1 MPTRSGSDITAASL
15 MQEIAEHQEA
25 VAALMEREER
35 YRSLIENSLLGIMI
49 HQDSKPLFV
58 NQTWAEIHGYTIEEV
73 LAMDS
78 CIPLI
83 VPEDQEPLFAYYEAH
98 LKGEDAPAVHEYRG
112 LRKDGS
118 EVWLD
123 NRAMAVNW
131 AGERAIQ
138 TTIYDISE
146 RKRAEAA
153 LQEAKEVAEM
163 ANRAKS
169 AFLANMS
176 HELRTPLHVMLSCAG
191 LGLKRLDT
199 APLEKL
205 HTYFDQ
211 IHRNGETLLM
221 LLNDLLD
228 LAKLEAGK
236 MVFNFEPHGLDHLLT
251 TVTEDFQPLLAQRE
265 LTLRYVP
272 LVTPRKALID
282 PDRILQVLRN
292 LLSNAIKF
300 SPEQGVITVSLM
312 QHGPDMVVTVRDQGI
327 GIPEE
332 ELGVIFDKFV
342 QSSHTKSGAGGTG
355 LGLAICHEIVSA
367 HGGCIWA
374 ENGLEGGAVFTFTI
388 PLAHSSPHYN
398 PRRH

>member
-1 MPTRSGSDITAASL
+1 MPTRSGSDITAANL

-25 VAALMEREER
+25 VAALMEREKR
-35 YRSLIENSLLGIMI
+35 YRNLIENSLLGIMI

-58 NQTWAEIHGYTIEEV
+58 NHTWAAIHGYTIEEV

-83 VPEDQEPLFAYYEAH
+83 MPDDQACVLDYYQAH
-98 LKGEDAPAVHEYRG
+98 LQGEETPDVYEYRG
-112 LRKDGS
+112 IRKDGS

-123 NRAMAVNW
+123 NRSMSVNW
-131 AGERAIQ
+131 AGGTAIQ

-146 RKRAEAA
+146 RKQAEAA
-153 LQEAKEVAEM
+153 LKEAKEAAEN

-169 AFLANMS
+169 TFLANMS

-199 APLEKL
+199 ATADKL
-205 HTYFDQ
+205 RTYFQ
-211 IHRNGETLLM
+211 HIHRNGETLLR

-236 MVFNFEPHGLDHLLT
+236 MVFDFEPYGLDHLLSA
-251 TVTEDFQPLLAQRE
+251 VTEDFQPLLSERQ
-265 LTLRYVP
+265 LILRYVP
-272 LVTPRKALID
+272 LVSSRQVLID

-292 LLSNAIKF
+292 LLSNAIKY
-300 SPEQGVITVSLM
+300 SPEQGVITMSLV
-312 QHGPDMVVTVRDQGI
+312 QKGSDMVVTVRDQGI
-327 GIPEE
+327 GIPED
-332 ELGVIFDKFV
+332 ELDAIFDKFV
-342 QSSHTKSGAGGTG
+342 QSSHTNSGAGGTG
-355 LGLAICHEIVSA
+355 LGLAVCHEIIAA
-367 HGGCIWA
+367 HGGRIWA
-374 ENGLEGGAVFTFTI
+374 DNGLEGGAVFTFTI
-388 PLAHSSPHYN
+388 PLVNSSPHYN